1 MQYHSNIW
9 AEINIAF
16 PLGLKNIK
24 QYIFAGKIDTV
35 LASRVYEQDMSVYW
49 NEESIVHPFWNNL
62 GGPTA
67 EAIQEER
74 HKTNVDI
81 Y

>member
-1 MQYHSNIW
+1 MGRNKHCLSTR
-9 AEINIAF
+9 
-16 PLGLKNIK
+16 IK
-24 QYIFAGKIDTV
+24 EHKAIYICREDTV
-35 LASRVYEQDMSVYW
+35 LDSRVYEQDMSVYW